1 MDNCTWVEKSVNGT
15 NQECREP
22 VPIPDNNCPCNMKV
36 EWSRRTVNPG
46 DVCKE
51 IICWN
56 NGTVMELEMD
66 RNSK

>member
-1 MDNCTWVEKSVNGT
+1 MNNCTWVYKAINGT

-22 VPIPDNNCPCNMKV
+22 VISFDNICPCNMEV

-46 DVCKE
+46 DSCQE

-56 NGTVMELEMD
+56 NGTVMESE
-66 RNSK
+66 SK